1 MLNFYQCKFLPR
13 SIQFSSFYLT
23 HFYHYHR
30 LQNLIENSKE
40 IRNHDSGVR
49 QLLVRQGDVWLQ
61 KQIPFDFVALLG
73 NEYLDAVKPF
83 FHDQVGPSLAIK
95 LEKSLAY
102 LYREAMHFIMQ
113 PLVIDRNLRNKA
125 SAFYED
131 LAAELNW
138 SKQVLQKRMVE
149 VNLEIDATGTYTQ
162 TTQEIEIGAR
172 LAWRNSGK
180 CIGRWVLD
188 VKIFTYWRTYS
199 LI

>member
-1 MLNFYQCKFLPR
+1 M
-13 SIQFSSFYLT
+13 
-23 HFYHYHR
+23 
-30 LQNLIENSKE
+30 QNLIKNLEE
-40 IRNHDSGVR
+40 IREHDSDLR
-49 QLLVRQGDVWLQ
+49 QLLARQGEVWLH
-61 KQIPFDFVALLG
+61 KMVPFDFVALLG

-131 LAAELNW
+131 LATELSW
-138 SKQVLQKRMVE
+138 SNQVLQKRMVE
-149 VNLEIDATGTYTQ
+149 VNLEIHATGTYTQ
-162 TTQEIEIGAR
+162 TTQEIETGAR

-180 CIGRWVLD
+180 CIGR
-188 VKIFTYWRTYS
+188 
-199 LI
+199 